1 MLPPQATGLAANQ
14 HKRLLQDAFLSAAA
28 IKKLQAT
35 FHVVQKLQLQAY
47 LEHAVATGAGIRG
60 GAA

>member
-28 IKKLQAT
+28 DKILQAT
-35 FHVVQKLQLQAY
+35 VHVVQKLQLQAY
-47 LEHAVATGAGIRG
+47 LGHAVATGTGV
-60 GAA
+60 